1 LRKSIE
7 KWSSGID
14 TGDMA
19 EEMVSSDLW
28 GKLILG
34 TGKVF
39 DVVDYA

>member
-1 LRKSIE
+1 LRENIE

-28 GKLILG
+28 GRLILG
-34 TGKVF
+34 TGTVI
-39 DVVDYA
+39 DVGDYT